1 MKAEKPS
8 RKVMLPR
15 AGLGGYRLE
24 DQVGFVIRQ
33 ASQRHTAIFT
43 RLMSDGLTATQW
55 AALVKIAELG
65 SVSQNQL
72 GRDTAMDVAT
82 IKGVVDRLV
91 KRDFITIEADPADA
105 RRSIISLTAEG
116 AATVKQA
123 RPQAAA
129 ITAETLNGLTP
140 AEQRTL
146 VELLRK
152 IS

>member
-1 MKAEKPS
+1 V
-8 RKVMLPR
+8 KV
-15 AGLGGYRLE
+15 
-24 DQVGFVIRQ
+24 
-33 ASQRHTAIFT
+33 
-43 RLMSDGLTATQW
+43 
-55 AALVKIAELG
+55 AELG
-65 SVSQNQL
+65 AVSQNQL

-82 IKGVVDRLV
+82 IKGVVDRLL
-91 KRDFITIEADPADA
+91 KRDFITTEEDPNDA

-116 AATVKQA
+116 AAAVKQA
-123 RPQAAA
+123 RPIAAA

>member
-1 MKAEKPS
+1 MAADKPS

-33 ASQRHTAIFT
+33 ASQRHTAIFARHMT
-43 RLMSDGLTATQW
+43 DGLTATQW
-55 AALVKIAELG
+55 AALVKVAELG
-65 SVSQNQL
+65 AVSQNQL

-82 IKGVVDRLV
+82 IKGVVDRLL
-91 KRDFITIEADPADA
+91 KRDFITTEEDPNDA

-116 AATVKQA
+116 AAAVKQA
-123 RPQAAA
+123 RPIAAT